1 MNTNKF
7 FLGGIVGGIANFL
20 LGWLVWGKLLMNFM
34 KENSNQ
40 TTGVFR
46 SENDMIWWAMIVG
59 NLAIGFLISFILSKA
74 KVRTIT
80 GGALTAGFAGLLISL
95 GIDCMMYAQMD
106 LFNTTGMMVDIAA
119 TTVVSAIVGAIVG
132 GLNGRGAAS

>member
-20 LGWLVWGKLLMNFM
+20 LGWLVWGILLLNFM

-40 TTGVFR
+40 TSGIFR
-46 SENDMIWWAMIVG
+46 GEKDMVWWALIVG

-74 KVRTIT
+74 RIRSIT
-80 GGALTAGFAGLLISL
+80 GGALTAGFAGMLTSI

-106 LFNTTGMMVDIAA
+106 LFNTTGMLVDIAA
-119 TTVVSAIVGAIVG
+119 ATVVSAIVGAIIG
-132 GLNGRGAAS
+132 GLNGRGTAS